1 MCFKVYTYLC
11 SVFNPLRILLMYVR
25 VSYKLVGRPVVEEFE
40 GCPDWYFLTR
50 AIEKCEVS
58 NVHIDMALNK
68 EDLK

>member
-1 MCFKVYTYLC
+1 M
-11 SVFNPLRILLMYVR
+11 FNPLTISLMYVKI
-25 VSYKLVGRPVVEEFE
+25 SYKLVGRPVVEEFE

-68 EDLK
+68 EDLV

>member
-1 MCFKVYTYLC
+1 
-11 SVFNPLRILLMYVR
+11 MYVK

-50 AIEKCEVS
+50 SIEKCEVS

-68 EDLK
+68 EDLV